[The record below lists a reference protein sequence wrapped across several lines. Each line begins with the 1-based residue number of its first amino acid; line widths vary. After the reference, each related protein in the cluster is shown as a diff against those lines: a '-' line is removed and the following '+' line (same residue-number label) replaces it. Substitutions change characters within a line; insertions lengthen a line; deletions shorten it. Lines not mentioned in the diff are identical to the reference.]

1 VLNGSIHPNALFFP
15 IPKMILK
22 LTGVALAFVLF
33 IMVIAG
39 YFVLI
44 IQDIQGVHVRI
55 LGGIVPEQVHLS
67 STGK

>member
-1 VLNGSIHPNALFFP
+1 
-15 IPKMILK
+15 MILK

-33 IMVIAG
+33 IMAIAG

-44 IQDIQGVHVRI
+44 IQDIQGAHVRI

-67 STGK
+67 STGKSLVCVYS